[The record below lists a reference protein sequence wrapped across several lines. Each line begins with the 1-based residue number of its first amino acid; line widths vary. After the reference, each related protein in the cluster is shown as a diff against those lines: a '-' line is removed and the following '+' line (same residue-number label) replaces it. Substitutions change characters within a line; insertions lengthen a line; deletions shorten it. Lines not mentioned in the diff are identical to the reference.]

1 MLVVYYFRLFFNTN
15 FLVREAKS
23 RKENWI
29 MGEFKPITTQEE
41 FNSAIAERLSRQ
53 KESILK
59 DYSDYD
65 DLKKENESLKH
76 ELSDTK
82 SVLEKNKLNSD
93 EFNSRIEELQGKIN
107 SYELKNLK
115 TDIALKKGIP
125 YELAGRLVGDTEED
139 LMEDAKNLS
148 NMLVRN
154 EPVAPLASVEPI
166 IDDEDSAY
174 RNLVRNLDLQGE

>member
-1 MLVVYYFRLFFNTN
+1 
-15 FLVREAKS
+15 
-23 RKENWI
+23 

-41 FNSAIAERLSRQ
+41 FNSAIAERLNRQ

-93 EFNSRIEELQGKIN
+93 EFNSRIE
-107 SYELKNLK
+107 
-115 TDIALKKGIP
+115 
-125 YELAGRLVGDTEED
+125 
-139 LMEDAKNLS
+139 
-148 NMLVRN
+148 
-154 EPVAPLASVEPI
+154 
-166 IDDEDSAY
+166 
-174 RNLVRNLDLQGE
+174 